1 MLLRR
6 AVGAAHRPPFPRI
19 PLQQHRQFSIST
31 VKRAEIELT
40 SDGKKVKV
48 EQGSAI
54 IQACEIA
61 GVQIPRYTMDYLDG
75 N

>member
-6 AVGAAHRPPFPRI
+6 AVGAAQRPPFPRI
-19 PLQQHRQFSIST
+19 LLQQHRQLSVST

-40 SDGKKVKV
+40 IDGRKVKV
-48 EQGSAI
+48 EQGSAL

-61 GVQIPRYTMDYLDG
+61 GVQIPRYTMDYIDG